1 MNAKTKDPSQMDK
14 ILQCRIN
21 LRASCKR
28 WKIRYGREKGNFETT
43 DQEEMN
49 QDINELQEI
58 TGILILSLT
67 HWYIK

>member
-1 MNAKTKDPSQMDK
+1 
-14 ILQCRIN
+14 
-21 LRASCKR
+21 
-28 WKIRYGREKGNFETT
+28 
-43 DQEEMN
+43 MN